1 MHSARTDALD
11 AHVAQQALLFST
23 VRYTICAGC
32 RSSTTDWIDTID
44 QHIHATT
51 DCATVRGQT
60 SFLSR
65 SLYRCIIYSI
75 EILNRHV
82 AYCCLLRIMCV
93 SIALEK
99 SKCELVMNLWGG
111 IIRAD
116 HWIPS
121 LIDSLWSS
129 PEGWAACHY
138 QRLQNINNS
147 EAISMR
153 SLKVVTP
160 MLLRATCE
168 LNLRQSTC
176 N

>member
-138 QRLQNINNS
+138 QN
-147 EAISMR
+147 
-153 SLKVVTP
+153 VTKYK
-160 MLLRATCE
+160 
-168 LNLRQSTC
+168 
-176 N
+176 